1 MAQGKGVYKRGNV
14 WWLAYVDVQGRVI
27 RETSETSDYK
37 AALKKLADKRD
48 AVAKGKEVA
57 KPKVRNVLFADAVE
71 EYLKWAKPQGVY
83 KNKKYMAGDLEAR
96 FGNIPLRRFNVSM
109 LEAFQQELI
118 AQGKRP
124 GTINRK
130 MAMLK
135 HLFRKCSDWGWVD
148 DDALRTVRK
157 VKMLKEPAG
166 RLRYLAPEEVQR
178 LLKECTNP
186 LLRAVVTVAVN
197 SGMRRGEILNL
208 TWDSVDLRNGYLL
221 VTHSKNGDRREVPMN
236 AAVREVLEGIVRRL
250 DSTYVFCDK
259 KGRMYKGGRNAFERA
274 CKRAGIYNF
283 HFHDLR
289 HTAASFMAMGGVDL
303 MSIKQILGHKTIQ
316 MTLRYSHLSP
326 GHLRNAVAAIDRAMT
341 PLSDPTS
348 QFTSQSTESSLPAGT
363 QAGVTARF

>member
-1 MAQGKGVYKRGNV
+1 
-14 WWLAYVDVQGRVI
+14 
-27 RETSETSDYK
+27 
-37 AALKKLADKRD
+37 
-48 AVAKGKEVA
+48 
-57 KPKVRNVLFADAVE
+57 
-71 EYLKWAKPQGVY
+71 
-83 KNKKYMAGDLEAR
+83 
-96 FGNIPLRRFNVSM
+96 
-109 LEAFQQELI
+109 
-118 AQGKRP
+118 
-124 GTINRK
+124 
-130 MAMLK
+130 
-135 HLFRKCSDWGWVD
+135 KCSDWGWVD
-148 DDALRTVRK
+148 DDTLRTVRK

-186 LLRAVVTVAVN
+186 LLRAIVTVAVN

-208 TWDSVDLRNGYLL
+208 TWDNVDLRNGYLL
-221 VTHSKNGDRREVPMN
+221 VTQSKNGDRREVPIN

-289 HTAASFMAMGGVDL
+289 HTAASFMAMAGVDL

-348 QFTSQSTESSLPAGT
+348 QFTSQSTESSLPAGAP
-363 QAGVTARF
+363 AGVTARF